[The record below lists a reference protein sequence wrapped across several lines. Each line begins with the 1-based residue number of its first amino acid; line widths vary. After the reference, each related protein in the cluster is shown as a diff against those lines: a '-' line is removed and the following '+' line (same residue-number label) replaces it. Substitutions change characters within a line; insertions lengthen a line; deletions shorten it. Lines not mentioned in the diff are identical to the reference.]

1 MRWITSAEAF
11 QTCHILTTTT
21 ALWIAGCLVSVVH
34 QPSFSPHGQDTRI
47 MIPSH
52 TRFEFV
58 LDTTNLFS
66 GMFTISVLLF
76 LVISA
81 NCTLPELVHPQFS
94 EGRYYL

>member
-1 MRWITSAEAF
+1 
-11 QTCHILTTTT
+11 
-21 ALWIAGCLVSVVH
+21 
-34 QPSFSPHGQDTRI
+34 

-66 GMFTISVLLF
+66 GMFTIPRAPF

>member
-1 MRWITSAEAF
+1 
-11 QTCHILTTTT
+11 
-21 ALWIAGCLVSVVH
+21 
-34 QPSFSPHGQDTRI
+34 

-66 GMFTISVLLF
+66 GMFTIPRAPF
-76 LVISA
+76 LVMSV